1 MTNLKLPHRRQFL
14 HLATGAAALPV
25 VPRIARAQTYPAQP
39 VRLVVGFPAG
49 QTADIIARIMAQWL
63 SERLGQQVF
72 VDNRPGASSNI
83 ATEFVVR
90 APADGYTLL
99 SVNSSNLINATL
111 YDKLPY
117 DFIRDITPVAS
128 MVYVPLLMEVH
139 PSVPAN
145 TVPEFIAYAKANP
158 GKINMASGGIGN
170 STHVTGELFK
180 MMAGVN
186 LLHVP
191 YRGSAPALTDLIS
204 GQVQVMFDVLSSSL
218 EHVKSGRLRAL
229 AVTTATRSDVLPDI
243 PTIGEF
249 VPGYEAIAVGGL
261 GAPKGTPVEIIE
273 KLNRKINA
281 GLADP
286 KIKARFA
293 ELGLIPLSRSP
304 ADWGK
309 LIVNETEKWA
319 KAVKFSGAKPE

>member
-139 PSVPAN
+139 SSVPAN